1 MTIEPKLA
9 VPQGLKPRFYVTRRG
24 TAEAV
29 PFHVGSRILTLFLVV
44 GAVFPLLTSCSR
56 AEKEPEPEV
65 AVEAAKAERQPIR
78 QVVRTDAVLFPKNQA
93 AITPK
98 VVAPVKT
105 FYVNRGSRVHAG
117 QLVAVLEN
125 RDLAAAEVES
135 KGSYQQ
141 AEANYGIETTSALPE
156 EWQKAEYD
164 LKAAKEGYDA
174 EQKIYDSRK
183 KLYQEGALPR
193 KDYDQSVVALTQA
206 KSQYEVASM
215 HMAALQAAGK
225 KQQLKSAEGQL
236 TSAKGKYE
244 GAAAQ
249 LGYSEIRSPIDG
261 VVTDRP
267 TYPGETPPPGTPLL
281 TVMDTSSVIAKAH
294 IPQDQAAQLKVGN
307 GATIKTPGNE
317 DVAGKVTLVSPA
329 LDPNSTTVEVWVEA
343 PNPDGRLRPGSSVTL
358 EMVAKAI
365 DDDVVVPASAVLKTP
380 EGTAVV
386 MIVKEDHAQA
396 VEVETGVREADRVQ
410 ITKGLSGGETVI
422 VRGSYGLP
430 DKTKVKIAE
439 SQGSGPEKPGA
450 GKDKD

>member
-1 MTIEPKLA
+1 MKKQNTVSVLA
-9 VPQGLKPRFYVTRRG
+9 LILGVVVLQL
-24 TAEAV
+24 TA
-29 PFHVGSRILTLFLVV
+29 
-44 GAVFPLLTSCSR
+44 CSK
-56 AEKEPEPEV
+56 KEQENEPEV
-65 AVEAAKAERQPIR
+65 SVQVAKVEKRPIQ
-78 QVVRTDAVLFPKNQA
+78 QVIETEAVLYPKNQA

-98 VVAPVKT
+98 IIAPVKT

-117 QLVAVLEN
+117 QLLAVLEN
-125 RDLAAAEVES
+125 RDLAAAEAET
-135 KGSYQQ
+135 KGTYQE

-164 LKAAKEGYDA
+164 LGAAKQNYDA

-267 TYPGETPPPGTPLL
+267 TYPGETPPPGMPLL

-317 DVAGKVTLVSPA
+317 DVLGKVTLISPA

-343 PNPDGRLRPGSSVTL
+343 PNPDGRLRPGSSIAL
-358 EMVAKAI
+358 EMVAKMVE
-365 DDDVVVPASAVLKTP
+365 DAV
-380 EGTAVV
+380 
-386 MIVKEDHAQA
+386 
-396 VEVETGVREADRVQ
+396 
-410 ITKGLSGGETVI
+410 
-422 VRGSYGLP
+422 
-430 DKTKVKIAE
+430 
-439 SQGSGPEKPGA
+439 
-450 GKDKD
+450 